1 MMTRPRNAGRL
12 DMKDAANRRDRLP
25 AADVVALP
33 PGAPPDAPRDL
44 TADEARVLAH
54 VAAIPLACLGDA
66 TDALGHYLDPAVRG
80 RAARTLGRL
89 VHRGLLGAA
98 DADGRHRLTVT
109 GCALAQ
115 ALSTARSAGA

>member
-1 MMTRPRNAGRL
+1 MM
-12 DMKDAANRRDRLP
+12 DAANRRDRLP
-25 AADVVALP
+25 AADLYPLP

-44 TADEARVLAH
+44 NADEVRVLAH
-54 VAAIPLACLGDA
+54 VAAMPLICLGDA

-109 GCALAQ
+109 GHALARS
-115 ALSTARSAGA
+115 LSARNASA